1 MSIPQRVSGEWY
13 LVYMAKEDTP
23 PPAAPDKEKS
33 QHDRAPYQK
42 NEDRDAVKSAEETK
56 DVPTKHGAIK

>member
-1 MSIPQRVSGEWY
+1 
-13 LVYMAKEDTP
+13 MANED
-23 PPAAPDKEKS
+23 APHTDPKDEEKS

-56 DVPTKHGAIK
+56 DVPTKHGTLK

>member
-1 MSIPQRVSGEWY
+1 MHERDQPTHDQERDE
-13 LVYMAKEDTP
+13 
-23 PPAAPDKEKS
+23 EKS

-56 DVPTKHGAIK
+56 HIPNKHGAIK